1 MGWFQKFTILICS
14 IILYLHIFLHFKVNA
29 FNEFTVLDDVCK
41 DSIMNTIHY
50 KLPFVFDGTT
60 IMPSYDLSQCT
71 NQCTNQCT
79 KFDKFDKSNK
89 NKNIYLKTYESVPM
103 IEPVVKYFTKD
114 TLYKLKK
121 DKRIELHKNLE
132 CRNFY
137 LVHKGSINVSCIHPK
152 YKEHLINQSNDSND
166 KNKKN
171 KIDINDF
178 IDKHSQMLHI
188 DLSANSILFVPNYW
202 FVTIK
207 ATDNAIIE
215 KIQYTTILNKINF
228 FVDKY
233 L

>member
-1 MGWFQKFTILICS
+1 MRWFQTLFVLFFSIL
-14 IILYLHIFLHFKVNA
+14 LYLHIFLHFKVNG

-50 KLPFVFDGTT
+50 KLPFVFDGTN

-71 NQCTNQCT
+71 KFDKSNET
-79 KFDKFDKSNK
+79 KFDKSNNFDKSNKSNK
-89 NKNIYLKTYESVPM
+89 NKNIFLKTYESVPM
-103 IEPVVKYFTKD
+103 LEPVVKYFTKD

-121 DKRIELHKNLE
+121 DKRIDLHKNLE

-152 YKEHLINQSNDSND
+152 YKEHLNN
-166 KNKKN
+166 KN
-171 KIDINDF
+171 DINDF
-178 IDKHSQMLHI
+178 IDKHSQILHV

-202 FVTIK
+202 FVSIK
-207 ATDNAIIE
+207 ATDDAIVE
-215 KIQYTTILNKINF
+215 KVQYTTILNKVNF
-228 FVDKY
+228 WLDKY